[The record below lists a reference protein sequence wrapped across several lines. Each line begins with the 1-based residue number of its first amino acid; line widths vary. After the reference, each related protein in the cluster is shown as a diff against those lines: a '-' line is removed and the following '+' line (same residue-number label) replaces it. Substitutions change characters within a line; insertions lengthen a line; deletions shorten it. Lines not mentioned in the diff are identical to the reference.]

1 MSHEL
6 KQVDVRLKLTNKE
19 SMFSR
24 ETIDTPEKAVSVLAP
39 VLAELDREEVCVVN
53 LDGKGH
59 PINFSIVSIGS
70 VNSSLITGRELYKSA
85 ILSNAAA
92 IIMIHNHP
100 SSDLQMS
107 RLDLDVTEKMMYA
120 GALLDI
126 DFYDHVL
133 VAGSTGEMF
142 SMREHVPEWFELSQY
157 PSLISHGADGVKEE
171 HSYQAT
177 SFVPVTYEILQI
189 KEGSNGEVYRFLKMS
204 HVQAGGMQVNA
215 DDYKSK
221 YKGEWKPGETLET
234 IYERF
239 NIHRPEDF
247 TGHSLSVSDVVV
259 LESETEKKAFYVD
272 SFGFSELK
280 DFFVERF
287 ERTEQQKKMIAGFRE
302 KTETYFRPVEGMNAT
317 EVEDAVRDYLM
328 DTIRRQDLLIQIG
341 EVMVYG
347 SRCRGTEK
355 TTSDIDI
362 VVEYKGDIREDDLFN
377 LFHEDEFLLGNHKVD
392 INPIQ
397 ADKSGNIAEFLQ
409 QATIY
414 MESEMVFS
422 IGNRY
427 IYIQDAT
434 EGYDY
439 TIYGLDMKEI
449 DGGVYDDSDIA
460 IYEALDEIVADLR
473 EYPDGNIVKGSV
485 RKDSPLVPVNL
496 DEFEEAVERSQYVPP
511 KITYTVAE
519 CGEFHSMGRYRD
531 NIENVN
537 AAIAFWNEYKQ
548 GTLNGVPSIGI
559 LVHTSGQTEM
569 EDAQVDLVSGKTMD
583 LDMIRYYPAIHTEEA
598 AIQKICEL
606 VENLP
611 DVNVIGKV
619 PENVSAELI
628 LREFDPKQETYNEE
642 ERSLIKEYAVQVKD
656 MSKTRG
662 LARCICYQEKF
673 GNQDVAL
680 VVIEARRE
688 MQERQGGKE
697 ERLRQKKR

>member
-59 PINFSIVSIGS
+59 PINFSVVSIGS

-120 GALLDI
+120 GVLLDI

-133 VAGSTGEMF
+133 VAGSTGEIF
-142 SMREHVPEWFELSQY
+142 SMREHVPELFELSRY
-157 PSLISHGADGVKEE
+157 PSLIFHGADGVKEE

-215 DDYKSK
+215 DDYESK
-221 YKGEWKPGETLET
+221 YKEEWKPGETLET

-328 DTIRRQDLLIQIG
+328 DTIRQKDLLIQIG

-377 LFHEDEFLLGNHKVD
+377 LFHEDEFLLGNHTVD

-397 ADKSGNIAEFLQ
+397 ADKSGNIADFLQ

-449 DGGVYDDSDIA
+449 DGGVYDDSDIS
-460 IYEALDEIVADLR
+460 IYEAPDEIVADLR
-473 EYPDGNIVKGSV
+473 EYPSGNIVKGNI
-485 RKDSPLVPVNL
+485 KEDSPLVPVNL

-531 NIENVN
+531 DIENIN
-537 AAIAFWNEYKQ
+537 KAIALWNEYRE

-559 LVHTSGQTEM
+559 LVHTPRQTEL
-569 EDAQVDLVSGKTMD
+569 EDVQVDLVSGKTMD
-583 LDMIRYYPAIHTEEA
+583 LDMIRYYPEINTEEA

-611 DVNVIGKV
+611 DVNVVGKV

-628 LREFDPKQETYNEE
+628 LREFDPKQEIYNEE
-642 ERSLIKEYAVQVKD
+642 ERSLIKEYAVQVKN
-656 MSKTRG
+656 MPKTRG

-680 VVIEARRE
+680 AMITAREEIEGVK
-688 MQERQGGKE
+688 MGKVKYV
-697 ERLRQKKR
+697 KKC

>member
-6 KQVDVRLKLTNKE
+6 KQVDVRLKLTDKE
-19 SMFSR
+19 SVFSR
-24 ETIDTPEKAVSVLAP
+24 EVIDTPEKAVSVLAP

-59 PINFSIVSIGS
+59 PINFSVVSIGS

-142 SMREHVPEWFELSQY
+142 SMREHVPEWFELSRY

-189 KEGSNGEVYRFLKMS
+189 KEGSNGEAYRFLKMS
-204 HVQAGGMQVNA
+204 HVQASGMQVNA
-215 DDYKSK
+215 DDYESK
-221 YKGEWKPGETLET
+221 YKEEWKPGETLET

-287 ERTEQQKKMIAGFRE
+287 KRTEQQKKMIAGFRE
-302 KTETYFRPVEGMNAT
+302 KTETYFRPVEGMNAS
-317 EVEDAVRDYLM
+317 EVENAVRDYLM
-328 DTIRRQDLLIQIG
+328 DAVRRQDLLIQIG

-377 LFHEDEFLLGNHKVD
+377 LLHEDEFLLGNHKVD

-449 DGGVYDDSDIA
+449 DGGVYDDSDIS

-473 EYPDGNIVKGSV
+473 EYPDGNIVKGNVS
-485 RKDSPLVPVNL
+485 KDSPLVPVNL
-496 DEFEEAVERSQYVPP
+496 DEFEEAVERSRYVPP

-531 NIENVN
+531 DVESVN
-537 AAIAFWNEYKQ
+537 EAIDLWNEYKE
-548 GTLNGVPSIGI
+548 GNLNGVPSIGI
-559 LVHTSGQTEM
+559 LVHTPGQSERDDT
-569 EDAQVDLVSGKTMD
+569 QVDLVSGKTMD

-606 VENLP
+606 VENLH
-611 DVNVIGKV
+611 DVEVTGKV

-628 LREFDPKQETYNEE
+628 LREFDPKQEIYNEE

-656 MSKTRG
+656 MQKTRG

-680 VVIEARRE
+680 AMITAREEIEEVKRGG
-688 MQERQGGKE
+688 QEYVKQIK
-697 ERLRQKKR
+697 

>member
-1 MSHEL
+1 M
-6 KQVDVRLKLTNKE
+6 D
-19 SMFSR
+19 
-24 ETIDTPEKAVSVLAP
+24 I
-39 VLAELDREEVCVVN
+39 
-53 LDGKGH
+53 
-59 PINFSIVSIGS
+59 
-70 VNSSLITGRELYKSA
+70 
-85 ILSNAAA
+85 AAF
-92 IIMIHNHP
+92 IQLH
-100 SSDLQMS
+100 Q
-107 RLDLDVTEKMMYA
+107 A
-120 GALLDI
+120 GERQALLPFIEAADAVGKLGGQHGDDFIRVI
-126 DFYDHVL
+126 D
-133 VAGSTGEMF
+133 GSCA
-142 SMREHVPEWFELSQY
+142 
-157 PSLISHGADGVKEE
+157 LISFLIQRGVRADIVADIRNMNAQLIAAVLGLHQADGV
-171 HSYQAT
+171 
-177 SFVPVTYEILQI
+177 VDILGLGRVDGKDRQT
-189 KEGSNGEVYRFLKMS
+189 
-204 HVQAGGMQVNA
+204 AQVGA
-215 DDYKSK
+215 V
-221 YKGEWKPGETLET
+221 G
-234 IYERF
+234 
-239 NIHRPEDF
+239 
-247 TGHSLSVSDVVV
+247 
-259 LESETEKKAFYVD
+259 
-272 SFGFSELK
+272 SFG
-280 DFFVERF
+280 
-287 ERTEQQKKMIAGFRE
+287 
-302 KTETYFRPVEGMNAT
+302 GMNAT

-409 QATIY
+409 QVTIY

-427 IYIQDAT
+427 IYIQNAT

-449 DGGVYDDSDIA
+449 DGGVYDDSDIS

-496 DEFEEAVERSQYVPP
+496 EEFEEAVERSRFVPP

-519 CGEFHSMGRYRD
+519 CGEFHSMGRYQD
-531 NIENVN
+531 DIENVN
-537 AAIAFWNEYKQ
+537 EAIALWNEYKK

-559 LVHTSGQTEM
+559 LVHTPGQTEL
-569 EDAQVDLVSGKTMD
+569 EDVQVDLVSGKTMD
-583 LDMIRYYPAIHTEEA
+583 LDMIRYYPEINTEET

-606 VENLP
+606 VENLY
-611 DVNVIGKV
+611 DVEVIGKV

-628 LREFDPKQETYNEE
+628 LREFDPKQEIYNEE
-642 ERSLIKEYAVQVKD
+642 ERSLIKEYAAQVKD
-656 MSKTRG
+656 MPKAKG

-680 VVIEARRE
+680 AMITVRE
-688 MQERQGGKE
+688 KIAQSYGGK
-697 ERLRQKKR
+697 RY

>member
-1 MSHEL
+1 MSREL

-120 GALLDI
+120 GVLLDI

-133 VAGSTGEMF
+133 VAGNTGEMF
-142 SMREHVPEWFELSQY
+142 SMREHLPELFELSQY
-157 PSLISHGADGVKEE
+157 PSLISHVADSVQEE
-171 HSYQAT
+171 TSYQAT

-189 KEGSNGEVYRFLKMS
+189 KEGSNGEAYRFLKMS
-204 HVQAGGMQVNA
+204 HVQASGMQVNA
-215 DDYKSK
+215 DDYESK
-221 YKGEWKPGETLET
+221 YKEEWKPGETLET

-302 KTETYFRPVEGMNAT
+302 KTETYYRPVEGMNAT

-377 LFHEDEFLLGNHKVD
+377 LLHEDEFLLGNHKVD

-414 MESEMVFS
+414 MENEMVFS

-439 TIYGLDMKEI
+439 TIYGLDMKEL
-449 DGGVYDDSDIA
+449 DGGVYDDSDIS

-485 RKDSPLVPVNL
+485 RKDSPLIPVNL
-496 DEFEEAVERSQYVPP
+496 DEFEEAVERSRYVPP

-531 NIENVN
+531 DIENVN
-537 AAIAFWNEYKQ
+537 EAIALWNEYRE
-548 GTLNGVPSIGI
+548 GTLNGVPSIVI
-559 LVHTSGQTEM
+559 LVHTPGQAEL
-569 EDAQVDLVSGKTMD
+569 EGKQVDLVSGKTMD
-583 LDMIRYYPAIHTEEA
+583 LDMIRYYPEINTEEA

-611 DVNVIGKV
+611 DVNVVGKV

-628 LREFDPKQETYNEE
+628 LREFDPKQEIYNEE
-642 ERSLIKEYAVQVKD
+642 ERSLIKEYALQVKD
-656 MSKTRG
+656 MQKTKG

-680 VVIEARRE
+680 AMITAREEIEE
-688 MQERQGGKE
+688 MKLGKV
-697 ERLRQKKR
+697 KFVK

>member
-6 KQVDVRLKLTNKE
+6 KQVDVRLKLTDKE

-59 PINFSIVSIGS
+59 PINFSVVSIGS

-120 GALLDI
+120 GVLLDI
-126 DFYDHVL
+126 NFYDHVL

-142 SMREHVPEWFELSQY
+142 SMREHVPELFELSRY

-189 KEGSNGEVYRFLKMS
+189 KEGSNGEAYRFLKMS
-204 HVQAGGMQVNA
+204 HVQASGMQVNE
-215 DDYKSK
+215 DDYESK
-221 YKGEWKPGETLET
+221 YKEAWKLGEALET

-317 EVEDAVRDYLM
+317 EVEDVVRDYLM

-422 IGNRY
+422 VGNRY

-449 DGGVYDDSDIA
+449 DGGVYDDSDIS

-473 EYPDGNIVKGSV
+473 EYPDGNIVKGNV
-485 RKDSPLVPVNL
+485 KEDSPLVPVNL
-496 DEFEEAVERSQYVPP
+496 DEFEEAVEYSQYVPP

-519 CGEFHSMGRYRD
+519 CGEFHSMGRYQD
-531 NIENVN
+531 DIENVN
-537 AAIAFWNEYKQ
+537 EAITLWNEYKK

-559 LVHTSGQTEM
+559 LVHTSGQTEL

-583 LDMIRYYPAIHTEEA
+583 LDMIRYYPEINTEEA

-606 VENLP
+606 VENLH
-611 DVNVIGKV
+611 DVEVIGKV

-628 LREFDPKQETYNEE
+628 LREFDPKQEIYNEE
-642 ERSLIKEYAVQVKD
+642 ERSLIKEYAVKVKD
-656 MSKTRG
+656 MQKTKG

-680 VVIEARRE
+680 AMITAREEIEE
-688 MQERQGGKE
+688 MKMGKVKFI
-697 ERLRQKKR
+697 KKC

>member
-1 MSHEL
+1 MSREL
-6 KQVDVRLKLTNKE
+6 KQVDVRLKLTDKE

-59 PINFSIVSIGS
+59 PINFSVVSIGS

-120 GALLDI
+120 GVLLDI

-142 SMREHVPEWFELSQY
+142 SMREHVPELFELSQY

-189 KEGSNGEVYRFLKMS
+189 KEGSNGEAYRFLKMS
-204 HVQAGGMQVNA
+204 HVQASGMQVNA
-215 DDYKSK
+215 DDYESK
-221 YKGEWKPGETLET
+221 YKEEWKPGETLET

-427 IYIQDAT
+427 IYIQNAT

-449 DGGVYDDSDIA
+449 DGGVYDDSDIS

-485 RKDSPLVPVNL
+485 RKDSPLIPVNL

-531 NIENVN
+531 DVESVN
-537 AAIAFWNEYKQ
+537 EAIDLWNEYKK

-559 LVHTSGQTEM
+559 LVHTLGQSERDDT
-569 EDAQVDLVSGKTMD
+569 QVDLVSGKTMD
-583 LDMIRYYPAIHTEEA
+583 LDMIRYYPEINTEEA

-611 DVNVIGKV
+611 DVNVVGKV

-628 LREFDPKQETYNEE
+628 LREFDPKQEIYNEE
-642 ERSLIKEYAVQVKD
+642 ERSLIKEYAVQVKN
-656 MSKTRG
+656 MPKTRG

-680 VVIEARRE
+680 AMITARAEIEEVKMEKGRFVI
-688 MQERQGGKE
+688 KC
-697 ERLRQKKR
+697 

>member
-1 MSHEL
+1 M
-6 KQVDVRLKLTNKE
+6 
-19 SMFSR
+19 
-24 ETIDTPEKAVSVLAP
+24 AP

-59 PINFSIVSIGS
+59 PINFSVVSIGS

-120 GALLDI
+120 GVLLDI

-142 SMREHVPEWFELSQY
+142 SMREHVPELFELSQY

-189 KEGSNGEVYRFLKMS
+189 KEGSNGEAYRFLKMS
-204 HVQAGGMQVNA
+204 HVQASGMQVNA
-215 DDYKSK
+215 DDYESK
-221 YKGEWKPGETLET
+221 YKEEWKPGETLET

-427 IYIQDAT
+427 IYIQNAT

-449 DGGVYDDSDIA
+449 DGGVYDDSDIS

-531 NIENVN
+531 DIENVEE
-537 AAIAFWNEYKQ
+537 AIALWREYQ
-548 GTLNGVPSIGI
+548 DGNLNAVPSIGI
-559 LVHTSGQTEM
+559 LVYSLGRPGVENPQM
-569 EDAQVDLVSGKTMD
+569 DLVSGRMMD
-583 LDMIRYYPAIHTEEA
+583 LDMIRYYPEINAEEA

-606 VENLP
+606 VENLHD
-611 DVNVIGKV
+611 DVEVVGKV

-628 LREFDPKQETYNEE
+628 LREFDPEQEIYNEE
-642 ERSLIKEYAVQVKD
+642 ERSLIKEYALQVKD
-656 MSKTRG
+656 MQKTKG

-680 VVIEARRE
+680 AMITARGEIEE
-688 MQERQGGKE
+688 MKEIRHGK
-697 ERLRQKKR
+697 KI

>member
-1 MSHEL
+1 MSREL
-6 KQVDVRLKLTNKE
+6 KQVDVRLKLIDKE

-59 PINFSIVSIGS
+59 PINFSVVSIGS

-120 GALLDI
+120 GVLLDI

-142 SMREHVPEWFELSQY
+142 SMREHVPELFELSQY
-157 PSLISHGADGVKEE
+157 PSLISHVADSVQEE
-171 HSYQAT
+171 TSYQAT

-215 DDYKSK
+215 DDYESK
-221 YKGEWKPGETLET
+221 YKEEWKPGETLET

-287 ERTEQQKKMIAGFRE
+287 ERTEQQKKMIASFRE

-317 EVEDAVRDYLM
+317 EVENAVRDYLM

-355 TTSDIDI
+355 STSDIDI

-377 LFHEDEFLLGNHKVD
+377 LFHEDEFLLGNHTVD

-397 ADKSGNIAEFLQ
+397 ADKSGNIADFLQ
-409 QATIY
+409 KATIY
-414 MESEMVFS
+414 MESEMVFF

-439 TIYGLDMKEI
+439 TIYGLDMKEL
-449 DGGVYDDSDIA
+449 DGGVYDDSDIS

-496 DEFEEAVERSQYVPP
+496 DEFEEAVERSRYVPP

-519 CGEFHSMGRYRD
+519 CSEFHSMGRYRD
-531 NIENVN
+531 DVESINE
-537 AAIAFWNEYKQ
+537 AIALWNEYRE

-559 LVHTSGQTEM
+559 LVHTSRQTEM
-569 EDAQVDLVSGKTMD
+569 DDTQVDLVSGKTMD
-583 LDMIRYYPAIHTEEA
+583 LDMIRYYPEINTEEA

-606 VENLP
+606 VENLH
-611 DVNVIGKV
+611 DVEVSGKV

-628 LREFDPKQETYNEE
+628 LREFDPKQEIYNEE
-642 ERSLIKEYAVQVKD
+642 ERSLIKKYAVQVKD
-656 MSKTRG
+656 MPKTKG

-680 VVIEARRE
+680 AMITAREEIEE
-688 MQERQGGKE
+688 VKLGKV
-697 ERLRQKKR
+697 KFVK

>member
-6 KQVDVRLKLTNKE
+6 KQVDVRLKLTDKE
-19 SMFSR
+19 SVFSR
-24 ETIDTPEKAVSVLAP
+24 EVIDTPEKAVSVLAP

-59 PINFSIVSIGS
+59 PINFSVVSIGS

-120 GALLDI
+120 GVLLDI

-142 SMREHVPEWFELSQY
+142 SMREHVPELFELSRY
-157 PSLISHGADGVKEE
+157 PSLISHGVDGVKEE

-189 KEGSNGEVYRFLKMS
+189 KEGSNGEAYRFLKMR
-204 HVQAGGMQVNA
+204 HVQASGMQVNA
-215 DDYKSK
+215 DDYESK
-221 YKGEWKPGETLET
+221 YKEAWKLGETLET

-239 NIHRPEDF
+239 NIHRPEEF

-362 VVEYKGDIREDDLFN
+362 VVEYKGDMREDDLFN
-377 LFHEDEFLLGNHKVD
+377 LLHEDEFLLGNHKVD
-392 INPIQ
+392 INPIKD
-397 ADKSGNIAEFLQ
+397 DKSGNIADFLR
-409 QATIY
+409 QAAIY

-422 IGNRY
+422 IADRY

-449 DGGVYDDSDIA
+449 DGGVYDDLDMS

-473 EYPDGNIVKGSV
+473 EYSDGNIVKGSV

-511 KITYTVAE
+511 KISYTVAE

-537 AAIAFWNEYKQ
+537 EAIALWNEYKK

-559 LVHTSGQTEM
+559 LVHTPGQTEL
-569 EDAQVDLVSGKTMD
+569 EDVQVDLVFGKTLD
-583 LDMIRYYPAIHTEEA
+583 LDMIRYYPEINTEET

-606 VENLP
+606 VENLH
-611 DVNVIGKV
+611 DVEVIGKV

-628 LREFDPKQETYNEE
+628 LCEFDPEQEIYNEE
-642 ERSLIKEYAVQVKD
+642 ERSLIKEYASQVKD
-656 MSKTRG
+656 MQKTKG
-662 LARCICYQEKF
+662 LAMCICYQEKF

-680 VVIEARRE
+680 AMITAREEIEEVKRGG
-688 MQERQGGKE
+688 QEYVKQI
-697 ERLRQKKR
+697 

>member
-1 MSHEL
+1 MSREL
-6 KQVDVRLKLTNKE
+6 KQVDVRLKLTDKE

-59 PINFSIVSIGS
+59 PINFSVVSIGS

-120 GALLDI
+120 GVLLDI

-142 SMREHVPEWFELSQY
+142 SMREHVPELFELSQY

-189 KEGSNGEVYRFLKMS
+189 KEGSNGEAYRFLKMS
-204 HVQAGGMQVNA
+204 HVQASGMQVNA
-215 DDYKSK
+215 DDYESK
-221 YKGEWKPGETLET
+221 YKEEWKPGETLET

-449 DGGVYDDSDIA
+449 DGGVYDDSDIS

-496 DEFEEAVERSQYVPP
+496 DEFEEAVERSRYVPP

-537 AAIAFWNEYKQ
+537 EAIALWNEYKK

-559 LVHTSGQTEM
+559 LVHTPGQTEL

-583 LDMIRYYPAIHTEEA
+583 LDMIRYYPEINTEEA

-606 VENLP
+606 VENLH
-611 DVNVIGKV
+611 DVEVVGKV

-628 LREFDPKQETYNEE
+628 LREFDPEQEIYNEE
-642 ERSLIKEYAVQVKD
+642 ERSLIKEYALQVKD
-656 MSKTRG
+656 MQKTKG

-680 VVIEARRE
+680 AMITARGEIEE
-688 MQERQGGKE
+688 MKEIRHGK
-697 ERLRQKKR
+697 KI

>member
-1 MSHEL
+1 MSREL
-6 KQVDVRLKLTNKE
+6 KQVDVRLKLTDKE

-59 PINFSIVSIGS
+59 PINFSVVSIGS

-107 RLDLDVTEKMMYA
+107 KLDLDVTEKMMYA
-120 GALLDI
+120 GVLLDI

-142 SMREHVPEWFELSQY
+142 SMREHVPELFELSQY

-189 KEGSNGEVYRFLKMS
+189 KEGSNGEAYRFLKMS
-204 HVQAGGMQVNA
+204 HVQASGMQVNA
-215 DDYKSK
+215 DDYESK
-221 YKGEWKPGETLET
+221 YKEEWKPGETLET
-234 IYERF
+234 IYECF

-247 TGHSLSVSDVVV
+247 TGHSLSVSDVIV
-259 LESETEKKAFYVD
+259 LESESEKKAFYVD

-377 LFHEDEFLLGNHKVD
+377 LLHEDEFLLGNHKVD
-392 INPIQ
+392 INPIKD
-397 ADKSGNIAEFLQ
+397 DKSGNIADFLR
-409 QATIY
+409 QAAIY

-422 IGNRY
+422 IADRY

-439 TIYGLDMKEI
+439 TIYGWDMKEI
-449 DGGVYDDSDIA
+449 DGGVYDDSDIS

-496 DEFEEAVERSQYVPP
+496 DEFGEAVERSRYVPP

-531 NIENVN
+531 DVENVN
-537 AAIAFWNEYKQ
+537 EAITLWNEYRE

-559 LVHTSGQTEM
+559 LVHTPRQSERDDT
-569 EDAQVDLVSGKTMD
+569 QVDLVSGKTMD
-583 LDMIRYYPAIHTEEA
+583 LDMIRYYPEIHTEEA

-606 VENLP
+606 VENLH
-611 DVNVIGKV
+611 DVEVIGKV

-628 LREFDPKQETYNEE
+628 LREFDPKQEIYNEE
-642 ERSLIKEYAVQVKD
+642 ERSLIKEYASQVKD
-656 MSKTRG
+656 MQKTKG
-662 LARCICYQEKF
+662 LAMCICYQEKF

-680 VVIEARRE
+680 AMITAREEIEDVKRGG
-688 MQERQGGKE
+688 QEYVKQI
-697 ERLRQKKR
+697 

>member
-1 MSHEL
+1 MSREL
-6 KQVDVRLKLTNKE
+6 KQVDVRLKLTDKE

-59 PINFSIVSIGS
+59 PINFSVVSIGS

-107 RLDLDVTEKMMYA
+107 KLDLDVTEKMMYA
-120 GALLDI
+120 GVLLDI

-142 SMREHVPEWFELSQY
+142 SMREHVPELFELSQY

-189 KEGSNGEVYRFLKMS
+189 KEGSNGEAYRFLKMS
-204 HVQAGGMQVNA
+204 HVQASGMQVNA
-215 DDYKSK
+215 DDYESK
-221 YKGEWKPGETLET
+221 YKEEWKPGETLET
-234 IYERF
+234 IYECF

-317 EVEDAVRDYLM
+317 EVENAVRDYLM

-449 DGGVYDDSDIA
+449 DGGVYDDSDIS

-473 EYPDGNIVKGSV
+473 EYPDGNIVKGNV
-485 RKDSPLVPVNL
+485 KEDSPLVPVNL
-496 DEFEEAVERSQYVPP
+496 DEFEEAVEYSRYVPP

-519 CGEFHSMGRYRD
+519 CGEFHSLGRYRD

-537 AAIAFWNEYKQ
+537 EAIALWNEYRE

-559 LVHTSGQTEM
+559 LVHTPGQSERDDT
-569 EDAQVDLVSGKTMD
+569 QVDLVSGKAID
-583 LDMIRYYPAIHTEEA
+583 LDMIRYYPEINTEEA

-606 VENLP
+606 VENLH
-611 DVNVIGKV
+611 DVEVIGKV

-628 LREFDPKQETYNEE
+628 LREFDPKQEIYNEE
-642 ERSLIKEYAVQVKD
+642 ERSLIKEYAAQVKD
-656 MSKTRG
+656 MPKTRG

-673 GNQDVAL
+673 GNQDVAPAMITAREE
-680 VVIEARRE
+680 IEE
-688 MQERQGGKE
+688 VKMGKVKFV
-697 ERLRQKKR
+697 KKC

>member
-6 KQVDVRLKLTNKE
+6 KQVDVRLKLTDKE
-19 SMFSR
+19 SVFSR
-24 ETIDTPEKAVSVLAP
+24 ETIDTPEKAVFVLAP

-59 PINFSIVSIGS
+59 PINFSVVSIGS

-120 GALLDI
+120 GVLLDI

-142 SMREHVPEWFELSQY
+142 SMREHVPELFELSQY
-157 PSLISHGADGVKEE
+157 PSLISHVADGVKEE
-171 HSYQAT
+171 LSYQAT

-189 KEGSNGEVYRFLKMS
+189 KEGSNGEAYRFLKMS
-204 HVQAGGMQVNA
+204 HVQASGMQVNA
-215 DDYKSK
+215 DDYESK
-221 YKGEWKPGETLET
+221 YKEEWKTGETLET

-287 ERTEQQKKMIAGFRE
+287 ERTEQQKKMIASFRE
-302 KTETYFRPVEGMNAT
+302 KTETYFRPVEGMDAT
-317 EVEDAVRDYLM
+317 EVENAVRDYLM
-328 DTIRRQDLLIQIG
+328 DAIRRQDLLIQIG

-355 TTSDIDI
+355 MTSDIDI

-377 LFHEDEFLLGNHKVD
+377 LLHEDEFLLGNHKVD

-427 IYIQDAT
+427 IHIQDAT

-449 DGGVYDDSDIA
+449 DGGVYDDSDIS

-473 EYPDGNIVKGSV
+473 EYPDGNIVKGNI
-485 RKDSPLVPVNL
+485 KEDSPLVPVNL
-496 DEFEEAVERSQYVPP
+496 DEFEEAVERSRYVPP

-531 NIENVN
+531 DIENVN
-537 AAIAFWNEYKQ
+537 EAIALWNEYRE

-559 LVHTSGQTEM
+559 LVHTPGQSEM
-569 EDAQVDLVSGKTMD
+569 DDTQVDLVSGKTMD
-583 LDMIRYYPAIHTEEA
+583 LDMIRYYPAINIEEA

-606 VENLP
+606 VENLH
-611 DVNVIGKV
+611 DVELVGKV

-628 LREFDPKQETYNEE
+628 LLEFDPKQEIYNEE

-656 MSKTRG
+656 MPKTKG

-680 VVIEARRE
+680 AMITAREEIEE
-688 MQERQGGKE
+688 MKMGKVKFV
-697 ERLRQKKR
+697 KKC

>member
-6 KQVDVRLKLTNKE
+6 KQVDVRLKLTDKE

-59 PINFSIVSIGS
+59 PINFSVVSIGS

-120 GALLDI
+120 SVLLDI
-126 DFYDHVL
+126 NFYDHVL
-133 VAGSTGEMF
+133 VAGGTGEMF
-142 SMREHVPEWFELSQY
+142 SMREHVPELFELSQY
-157 PSLISHGADGVKEE
+157 PSLISHVADSVKEE
-171 HSYQAT
+171 TFYQAT

-189 KEGSNGEVYRFLKMS
+189 KEGSNGEAYRFLKMS
-204 HVQAGGMQVNA
+204 HVQASGMQVNA
-215 DDYKSK
+215 NDYESK
-221 YKGEWKPGETLET
+221 YKEAWKRGETLET

-302 KTETYFRPVEGMNAT
+302 KTETYYRPVEGMNAT

-355 TTSDIDI
+355 STSDIDI

-449 DGGVYDDSDIA
+449 DGGVYDDSDIS

-473 EYPDGNIVKGSV
+473 EYPDGNIVKGNI
-485 RKDSPLVPVNL
+485 KEDSPLVPVNL
-496 DEFEEAVERSQYVPP
+496 DEFEEAVERSRYVPP

-531 NIENVN
+531 DIENVN
-537 AAIAFWNEYKQ
+537 EAIALWNEYRE

-559 LVHTSGQTEM
+559 LVHTPGQSEL
-569 EDAQVDLVSGKTMD
+569 EDKQVDLVSGKTVD
-583 LDMIRYYPAIHTEEA
+583 LDMIRYYPSINTEEA

-611 DVNVIGKV
+611 DVNVVGKV

-628 LREFDPKQETYNEE
+628 LREFDPKQEIYNEE
-642 ERSLIKEYAVQVKD
+642 ERSLIKEYASQVKD
-656 MSKTRG
+656 MPKTKG

-680 VVIEARRE
+680 AMITAREEIEE
-688 MQERQGGKE
+688 MKMGKVKFV
-697 ERLRQKKR
+697 KKC

>member
-1 MSHEL
+1 MSREL
-6 KQVDVRLKLTNKE
+6 KQVDVRLKLTDKE

-59 PINFSIVSIGS
+59 PINFSVVSIGS

-120 GALLDI
+120 GDLLDI

-142 SMREHVPEWFELSQY
+142 SMREHVPELFELSQY

-189 KEGSNGEVYRFLKMS
+189 KEGSNGEAYRFLKMS
-204 HVQAGGMQVNA
+204 HVQASGMQVNA
-215 DDYKSK
+215 DDYESK
-221 YKGEWKPGETLET
+221 YKEEWKPGETLET
-234 IYERF
+234 IYECF

-259 LESETEKKAFYVD
+259 LECETEKKAFYVD

-397 ADKSGNIAEFLQ
+397 ADKSGNIADFLR
-409 QATIY
+409 QAAIY

-427 IYIQDAT
+427 IYI
-434 EGYDY
+434 
-439 TIYGLDMKEI
+439 
-449 DGGVYDDSDIA
+449 
-460 IYEALDEIVADLR
+460 
-473 EYPDGNIVKGSV
+473 
-485 RKDSPLVPVNL
+485 
-496 DEFEEAVERSQYVPP
+496 
-511 KITYTVAE
+511 
-519 CGEFHSMGRYRD
+519 
-531 NIENVN
+531 
-537 AAIAFWNEYKQ
+537 
-548 GTLNGVPSIGI
+548 
-559 LVHTSGQTEM
+559 
-569 EDAQVDLVSGKTMD
+569 
-583 LDMIRYYPAIHTEEA
+583 
-598 AIQKICEL
+598 
-606 VENLP
+606 
-611 DVNVIGKV
+611 
-619 PENVSAELI
+619 
-628 LREFDPKQETYNEE
+628 
-642 ERSLIKEYAVQVKD
+642 
-656 MSKTRG
+656 
-662 LARCICYQEKF
+662 
-673 GNQDVAL
+673 
-680 VVIEARRE
+680 
-688 MQERQGGKE
+688 
-697 ERLRQKKR
+697 

>member
-1 MSHEL
+1 MSREL
-6 KQVDVRLKLTNKE
+6 KQVDVRLKLTDKE

-59 PINFSIVSIGS
+59 PINFSVVSIGS

-120 GALLDI
+120 GVLLDI

-133 VAGSTGEMF
+133 VAGSTGEIF
-142 SMREHVPEWFELSQY
+142 SMREHVPELFELSQY

-189 KEGSNGEVYRFLKMS
+189 KEGSNGEAYRFLKMS
-204 HVQAGGMQVNA
+204 HVQASGMQVNA
-215 DDYKSK
+215 DDYESK
-221 YKGEWKPGETLET
+221 YKEEWKPGETLET

-280 DFFVERF
+280 DFFVKRF

-341 EVMVYG
+341 EVMIYG
-347 SRCRGTEK
+347 SRSRGTEK

-449 DGGVYDDSDIA
+449 DGGVYDDSDIS

-473 EYPDGNIVKGSV
+473 EYPGGNIVKGSV

-496 DEFEEAVERSQYVPP
+496 DEFEEAVEYSRYVPP

-519 CGEFHSMGRYRD
+519 CGEFHSLGRYRD

-537 AAIAFWNEYKQ
+537 EAIALWNEYKK

-559 LVHTSGQTEM
+559 LAHTSGQTEL

-583 LDMIRYYPAIHTEEA
+583 LDMIRYYPEINTEET

-606 VENLP
+606 VENLH
-611 DVNVIGKV
+611 DVEVIGKV

-628 LREFDPKQETYNEE
+628 LREFDPKQEIYNEE

-656 MSKTRG
+656 MQKTRG

-673 GNQDVAL
+673 GNQDVAPAMITAREE
-680 VVIEARRE
+680 IEE
-688 MQERQGGKE
+688 VKMGKVKFV
-697 ERLRQKKR
+697 KKC

>member
-6 KQVDVRLKLTNKE
+6 KQVDVRLKLTDKE
-19 SMFSR
+19 SVFSR

-53 LDGKGH
+53 LDGKGR
-59 PINFSIVSIGS
+59 PINFNIVSIGS
-70 VNSSLITGRELYKSA
+70 INASLVIGREVYKSA
-85 ILSNAAA
+85 VLSNAARV
-92 IIMIHNHP
+92 ILLHNHP
-100 SSDLQMS
+100 SSSLAPS
-107 RLDLDVTEKMMYA
+107 REDREVTGKMMYA
-120 GALLDI
+120 GMLLDI
-126 DFYDHVL
+126 ELQDHII
-133 VAGSTGEMF
+133 VAGRTGETF
-142 SMREHVPEWFELSQY
+142 SMREHLPELFDRKNYME
-157 PSLISHGADGVKEE
+157 PMAHVADLVREE
-171 HSYQAT
+171 APGLEVS
-177 SFVPVTYEILQI
+177 PVTYEILQI
-189 KEGSNGEVYRFLKMS
+189 KDGSNGEAYRFMATRYIRQQKLP
-204 HVQAGGMQVNA
+204 VNVS
-215 DDYKSK
+215 DYESK
-221 YKGEWKPGETLET
+221 YRGELRPGETLDT

-239 NIHRPEDF
+239 NIHRPKDF
-247 TGHSLSVSDVVV
+247 TGHSLSVSDVIV
-259 LESETEKKAFYVD
+259 LESESEKKAFYVD

-287 ERTEQQKKMIAGFRE
+287 ERTEQQKAIIEDFRE
-302 KTETYFRPVEGMNAT
+302 KTETYFRPVEDMTAI
-317 EVEDAVRDYLM
+317 EVEDVVYNYLM
-328 DTIRRQDLLIQIG
+328 DTIRQQDLLIQIG
-341 EVMVYG
+341 EVVVCG

-392 INPIQ
+392 INPIKD
-397 ADKSGNIAEFLQ
+397 DKSGNIADFLR
-409 QATIY
+409 QAAIY

-422 IGNRY
+422 IADRY

-449 DGGVYDDSDIA
+449 DGGVYDDLDMS

-537 AAIAFWNEYKQ
+537 EAIALWNEYKK

-559 LVHTSGQTEM
+559 LVHTPGQTEL
-569 EDAQVDLVSGKTMD
+569 EDVQVDLVSGKTMD
-583 LDMIRYYPAIHTEEA
+583 LDMIRYYPEINTEET

-606 VENLP
+606 VENLH
-611 DVNVIGKV
+611 DVEVIGKV

-628 LREFDPKQETYNEE
+628 LREFDPKQEIYNEE

-656 MSKTRG
+656 MPKTKG

-680 VVIEARRE
+680 AMITAREEIEDVK
-688 MQERQGGKE
+688 MGKVKFV
-697 ERLRQKKR
+697 KKC

>member
-1 MSHEL
+1 MSREL
-6 KQVDVRLKLTNKE
+6 KQVDVRLKLTDKE

-59 PINFSIVSIGS
+59 PINFSVVSIGS

-120 GALLDI
+120 GVLLDI

-142 SMREHVPEWFELSQY
+142 SMREHVPELFELSQY

-189 KEGSNGEVYRFLKMS
+189 KEGSNGEAYRFLKMS
-204 HVQAGGMQVNA
+204 HVQASGMQVNA
-215 DDYKSK
+215 DDYESK
-221 YKGEWKPGETLET
+221 YKEEWKPGETLET

-362 VVEYKGDIREDDLFN
+362 VVEYKGDMREDDLFN
-377 LFHEDEFLLGNHKVD
+377 LLHEDEFLLGNHKVD
-392 INPIQ
+392 INPIKD
-397 ADKSGNIAEFLQ
+397 DKSGNIADFLR
-409 QATIY
+409 QAAIY

-422 IGNRY
+422 IADRY

-449 DGGVYDDSDIA
+449 DGGVYDDLDMS

-473 EYPDGNIVKGSV
+473 EYSDGNIVKGSV

-511 KITYTVAE
+511 KISYTVAE

-537 AAIAFWNEYKQ
+537 EAIAFWNEYKK

-559 LVHTSGQTEM
+559 LVHTPGQTEL
-569 EDAQVDLVSGKTMD
+569 EDVQVDLVSGKTMD
-583 LDMIRYYPAIHTEEA
+583 LDMIRYYPEINTEEA

-606 VENLP
+606 VENLH
-611 DVNVIGKV
+611 DVELVGKV

-628 LREFDPKQETYNEE
+628 LREFDPKQEIYNEE
-642 ERSLIKEYAVQVKD
+642 ERSLIKEYASQVKD
-656 MSKTRG
+656 MQKTKG
-662 LARCICYQEKF
+662 LAMCICYQEKF

-680 VVIEARRE
+680 AMITARKEIEDVKRGG
-688 MQERQGGKE
+688 QEYVKQI
-697 ERLRQKKR
+697 

>member
-6 KQVDVRLKLTNKE
+6 KQVDVRLKLTNEE

-59 PINFSIVSIGS
+59 PINFSVVSIGS

-133 VAGSTGEMF
+133 VAGSTGEIF
-142 SMREHVPEWFELSQY
+142 SMREHVPELFELSQY
-157 PSLISHGADGVKEE
+157 PSLISHEADGVKEE

-215 DDYKSK
+215 DDYESK
-221 YKGEWKPGETLET
+221 YKEAWKPGETLET

-239 NIHRPEDF
+239 NIHRPEEF

-302 KTETYFRPVEGMNAT
+302 KTETYFRPVEGMNAS
-317 EVEDAVRDYLM
+317 EVENAVWDYLM
-328 DTIRRQDLLIQIG
+328 DAIRRQDLLIQIG
-341 EVMVYG
+341 EVMIYG

-355 TTSDIDI
+355 STSDIDI

-377 LFHEDEFLLGNHKVD
+377 LLHEDEFLLGNHKVD

-414 MESEMVFS
+414 MENEMVFS

-449 DGGVYDDSDIA
+449 DGGVYDDSDIS

-473 EYPDGNIVKGSV
+473 EYPDGNIVKGNI
-485 RKDSPLVPVNL
+485 KEDSPLVPVNL
-496 DEFEEAVERSQYVPP
+496 DEFEEAVERSRYVPP

-531 NIENVN
+531 DIENVN
-537 AAIAFWNEYKQ
+537 EAIALWNEYRE

-559 LVHTSGQTEM
+559 LVHTPGQSEL
-569 EDAQVDLVSGKTMD
+569 EDKQVDLVSGKTVD
-583 LDMIRYYPAIHTEEA
+583 LDMIRYYPSINTEEA

-611 DVNVIGKV
+611 DVNVVGKV

-628 LREFDPKQETYNEE
+628 LREFDPKQEIYNEE
-642 ERSLIKEYAVQVKD
+642 ERSLIKEYASQVKD
-656 MSKTRG
+656 MPKTKG

-680 VVIEARRE
+680 AMITAREEIEE
-688 MQERQGGKE
+688 MKMGKVKFV
-697 ERLRQKKR
+697 KKC